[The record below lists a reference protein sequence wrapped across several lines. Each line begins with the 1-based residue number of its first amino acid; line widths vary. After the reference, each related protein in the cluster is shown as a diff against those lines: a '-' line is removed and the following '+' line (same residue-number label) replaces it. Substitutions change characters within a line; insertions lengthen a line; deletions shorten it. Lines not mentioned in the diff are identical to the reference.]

1 MRIMRRYAS
10 LLALLIAPL
19 LHAGTFR
26 FDPPVPTNDTTTKL
40 TFSGMWPDG
49 CPNRTPLVTVGAS
62 QINLVFPR
70 AETPCTAVITPFSTT
85 VNFGVLPA
93 GVYDVSAHIP
103 TTGFPYVLG
112 ATKLV
117 VRDVTTFSISPAVG
131 QIGTHVTI
139 AGKEPFDVEP
149 LHVFFGG
156 VEAPVVR
163 RIDDKTI
170 EVIAPAAPAGP
181 VSVVVESVMGGRR
194 EAPAAFTI
202 VSPIELDPD
211 PFTYTQLL
219 FPIDFAGPGA
229 FGSLWTTDNYIE
241 TSDGEKKLPVLG
253 FASGRVVTVLRSDF
267 VSANSRIRDLSRSA
281 LTAGTEVPVVRETDF
296 RERLRLLD
304 IPTGGNL
311 RALLRVWTRDE
322 RTATFTLSIDQI
334 PTFAPQLVPMRPAEG
349 DGGRLF
355 NYGTFDLT
363 PFLNSSIEHLDL
375 SAGVPQGTRIWGMI
389 SITNNDTQQVTIVSP
404 Q

>member
-1 MRIMRRYAS
+1 MRRYITV
-10 LLALLIAPL
+10 LAILVAPL
-19 LHAGTFR
+19 LHAATFR

-40 TFSGMWPDG
+40 TFFGSWPDG
-49 CPNRTPLVTVGAS
+49 CPSKTPVVTVGAS
-62 QINLVFPR
+62 RIDLVFPR
-70 AETPCTAVITPFSTT
+70 SQTPCPAVITPFSAT
-85 VNFGVLPA
+85 VNFGLLPA
-93 GVYDVSAHIP
+93 GVYDVSAYIS
-103 TTGFPYVLG
+103 TTDFPYVLG
-112 ATKLV
+112 ATRLV
-117 VRDVTTFSISPAVG
+117 VRDVTTFTISPAVG
-131 QIGTHVTI
+131 RIGTHVTI

-170 EVIAPAAPAGP
+170 EVTAPSVPAGP

-194 EAPAAFTI
+194 EAPAAFTF

-229 FGSLWTTDNYIE
+229 FGSVWTTENYFE
-241 TSDGEKKLPVLG
+241 TSDGGEKKLPVLG
-253 FASGRVVTVLRSDF
+253 IASGRVVTVLRSEF
-267 VSANSRIRDLSRSA
+267 VSANSRVKDLSRSA

-304 IPTGGNL
+304 IPTGANL

-322 RTATFTLSIDQI
+322 RVTTFTLNIDQI

-349 DGGRLF
+349 DGGLFF

-363 PFLNSSIEHLDL
+363 SFLHSPIEHLDL